1 MTGTF
6 GEQVLA
12 GEAATATGS
21 PSPDEDVRPENL
33 LARLRERVAD
43 SSMDWRRALV
53 ETMGQWPLARE
64 SVGERRFVYLIGG
77 EAFDWRALADRLIEA
92 CCEEVPKAER
102 EEMLTGSGLPANMG
116 EDEWM
121 RTLGVEKYRAH
132 LNYVYGV
139 TVEQAL
145 QVAVQEEICKRNVG
159 NGYMPG
165 EAECERAYERLYGM
179 GLIELWAEFRE
190 EVPVS
195 LHSGSGADGHARADG
210 PVSGCVADGDEFAYW
225 LFKRRVAKADP
236 ARVASDT
243 RKGLLQLEKIRR
255 SHARRLGLAR
265 KAGRRRPSVARKN
278 TPATRAVEQV
288 QSTKN
293 HLQ

>member
-1 MTGTF
+1 MS
-6 GEQVLA
+6 EEQQVLA

-21 PSPDEDVRPENL
+21 LAPDEDVRPEDL

-43 SSMDWRRALV
+43 PSADWRRAVV
-53 ETMGQWPLARE
+53 EAMARWPLARE

-77 EAFDWRALADRLIEA
+77 EAFNWRALADRLIEA
-92 CCEEVPKAER
+92 CCEEAPEAER

-165 EAECERAYERLYGM
+165 ETECERAYERLYGS
-179 GLIELWAEFRE
+179 GLTELWAEFRE
-190 EVPVS
+190 EVPGS
-195 LHSGSGADGHARADG
+195 PHSGSGADEHALADG